1 MLFLMISSYEG
12 VKGNIWKINRWW
24 NATDGTLAFLH
35 LGADGQPHHLK
46 KVNLA
51 NDMQVLQ
58 DRVITENRQR
68 YSISDI
74 DLCLFFFFN

>member
-1 MLFLMISSYEG
+1 MQLMALLFSS
-12 VKGNIWKINRWW
+12 VV
-24 NATDGTLAFLH
+24 
-35 LGADGQPHHLK
+35 GANGQPHHLK

-74 DLCLFFFFN
+74 VLCLFFD

>member
-1 MLFLMISSYEG
+1 MNE
-12 VKGNIWKINRWW
+12 
-24 NATDGTLAFLH
+24 TDGSFAFLR

-74 DLCLFFFFN
+74 DLCLFFFLF

>member
-1 MLFLMISSYEG
+1 MNE
-12 VKGNIWKINRWW
+12 
-24 NATDGTLAFLH
+24 TDGSFAFLH
-35 LGADGQPHHLK
+35 LGADGQPHHL

-58 DRVITENRQR
+58 DRVITENCQR

-74 DLCLFFFFN
+74 DLCLSLFFFFFLLIEVCLF